1 MAGRDKA
8 NRFSQSVNN
17 QEITEGIRCIACP
30 IMDYTDKTIA
40 SFSMSGPL
48 NRLTNS
54 YFEHT
59 LIAKMLETKRSDLKR
74 MRVARGKTE
83 SKGHNG
89 IKPRTVHVAVRG
101 FFMSEKG
108 GLAFVRK
115 YAIFI
120 DNDYQLTE
128 VCSSERLERS
138 NDPLGKSDNKHC
150 LPDS

>member
-1 MAGRDKA
+1 MSNVQSVVRALSILNFSFPIPGRDKA

-59 LIAKMLETKRSDLKR
+59 LIAKMLETSEAISRECGWPGEKQSQKVI
-74 MRVARGKTE
+74 ME
-83 SKGHNG
+83 SNHEQS
-89 IKPRTVHVAVRG
+89 
-101 FFMSEKG
+101 M
-108 GLAFVRK
+108 LLFVV
-115 YAIFI
+115 F
-120 DNDYQLTE
+120 L
-128 VCSSERLERS
+128 
-138 NDPLGKSDNKHC
+138 
-150 LPDS
+150 